1 MFLTKDNLILGVVLG
16 MLAPFLGL
24 LGFYFGKF
32 SALSFTDFLQF
43 LVIYK
48 TLFTAVISVS
58 LIVNAGIFTL
68 YINLGKDKT
77 AIGIFAATCIY
88 AIVCIV
94 LKFWL

>member
-1 MFLTKDNLILGVVLG
+1 MFLAKDNLILGVVLG
-16 MLAPFLGL
+16 ILAPFLGL

-32 SALSFTDFLQF
+32 SAVSLTDFLQF

-68 YINLGKDKT
+68 YINSGKDKT
-77 AIGIFAATCIY
+77 ARGIFAATFIY

-94 LKFWL
+94 IKFWL